1 MLYPHNFE
9 QKTGFDKIRHILKEH
24 CISTLGKERIEKMHF
39 SSHYTQIKQWLQRT
53 DEITRLLNDEKNE
66 MPIQHFIDIRTTLN
80 KTKVAGTYL
89 SEKEIFDI
97 RRTLESV
104 KLIQHFISQ
113 KDPTQYPQLYTL
125 TKELLPTQHIIQTI
139 DTIIDKNGQI
149 KNNATPTL
157 TQIRKDI
164 QHAQSTISKTMSIIL
179 NQAQQ
184 AGYVEK
190 DLAPT
195 LRDGRLVIPVLPAYK
210 RKISGIVHD
219 ESSTGKTVY
228 IEPTQIVETNNKIR
242 ELQNDEKREIIK
254 ILTTLTDQIRPYY
267 HDILNTQKYLAEIDF
282 LRSKYLFS
290 KQIKAIIPKIN
301 EKQEIDWKEAKHP
314 LLYLT
319 LHAQQK
325 EIIPLDITLQ
335 EERRILL
342 ISGPNAGG
350 KSVCLQTVA
359 TLQYMLQCG
368 MPIPIHPDSNTGTF
382 DHIFID
388 IGDDQSIENDLSTY
402 SSHLLNMKFFIKNS
416 NYKSLILID
425 EFGTGTE
432 PQIGGAIAEACLE
445 RFNEQKTFGI
455 ITTHYTNL
463 KHFAEQTEGIV
474 NGAMLYDRHQL
485 RPLFQL
491 EIGNPGSSFAVE
503 IARKI
508 GLPETLIQ
516 SAAKKVG
523 TEHLDYDKNLQ
534 DIVRD
539 KKYWEKK
546 RREIRLKE
554 KKLEQTVEKYENELK
569 NTHQKR
575 KEIITQAQQQAQ
587 QLITQTNAKI
597 EHTIKT
603 IKEAK
608 AEKQKTKTVRKELQI
623 FKEKNIPSNDQTTKQ
638 PNNQHTLTI
647 GSTVKIKGQETIG
660 EIIDINPKTAII
672 ALGNI
677 KTSVSINKLVQLSNS
692 KQRKQNQAKNVVQ
705 SRGIDNIRNKK
716 LNFTSQID
724 VRGMRGDEALQAVMY
739 YIDDALMVDIE
750 SVKILHGTGTGA
762 LRQMIRT
769 YLDTVIGVQKYHDEH
784 VQFGGA
790 GITIVKFK

>member
-368 MPIPIHPDSNTGTF
+368 MPIPIHPDSNTGIF

-569 NTHQKR
+569 NTQQKR

-638 PNNQHTLTI
+638 PRTQHTLTI

>member
-575 KEIITQAQQQAQ
+575 KEILTQAQQQAQ

-638 PNNQHTLTI
+638 PRTQHTLTI